1 MAFEANK
8 ITRESI
14 FEAVAKIEKEKISLN
29 HSIRYDVIINDKR
42 YPPKEIIRISYKIA
56 TGQEAGLIYGGDNVN
71 IILINLGFR
80 IFTKNSVWK
89 LGCNWGKGSPN
100 FFNLLIKNDIVI
112 GTIDRIYK
120 IGDLILITEGFTVL
134 ALAKV
139 LEKPVEVTERL
150 ELKDSFHK
158 YHIPFK
164 NDILIAKVEIRLLN
178 KNDVFSYQL
187 QQGIVKVRSNP
198 IIEKA
203 TNIWENNEKKRLN
216 NFNFYLKE
224 YHDKPQE
231 TWKFPCFGLEPN
243 SWDDYT
249 YKTSFDLYYYRDII
263 NKIEIGT
270 IKILDKNSN
279 ITNLGKEFN
288 KLDSNYCS
296 LAQTIDFHT
305 ILKNE
310 FPNDYKNILASL
322 RECSHNDKIRKE
334 FKNNLGFKVSLT
346 RSSEAEYLL
355 NNIKNVIA
363 DDFKTISYNFDFNF
377 KLDGALKSHNV
388 NFNFNNDINIPNRF
402 FCIVGKNATGKTKF
416 ISQLANKLADE
427 NEKGEFYP
435 KRPYFSKIIASSF
448 SYFDKFRLPERT
460 DTNYDFIGVK
470 NRVGLIK
477 EEEYSNLIWKSYSN
491 ISNNFK
497 KKEIW
502 LISIQSS
509 LETNYL
515 NFDLNELFN
524 ISKKNEFIELTENI
538 FSSGQNIIF
547 QFITRFIECIE
558 FNSLLI
564 FDEPETHLHPN
575 IAGRLVKTINNILN
589 EYQSFCILST
599 HSPIIVQEIPS
610 KFIRI
615 FDRKYNMP
623 IISVPTIECFG
634 ENLSTISNHIF
645 KADKETEL
653 YKTFLATLAKNK
665 PIQEID
671 GYFDN
676 KLSLNARLFV
686 QSIINDSND

>member
-1 MAFEANK
+1 MAFEPNK
-8 ITRESI
+8 ITREHI
-14 FEAVAKIEKEKISLN
+14 FKAVAKIENEKISLN
-29 HSIRYDVIINDKR
+29 HSIRYDVIINEKK

-56 TGQEAGLIYGGDNVN
+56 TGQDAGLIYGGDNVN

-80 IFTKNSVWK
+80 IFIKNSVWK

-100 FFNLLIKNDIVI
+100 FFNLLKENDIVI

-139 LEKPVEVTERL
+139 LEKPLEVTERL
-150 ELKDSFHK
+150 DLKDTFHK
-158 YHIPFK
+158 HQIPFK

-178 KNDVFSYQL
+178 KNDIFSYQL
-187 QQGIVKVRSNP
+187 QQGIVKVRSNT
-198 IIEKA
+198 IIERA

-216 NFNFYLKE
+216 NFYFYLKE
-224 YHDKPQE
+224 YHDKPKE

-249 YKTSFDLYYYRDII
+249 YKTSFELYYYRDII

-279 ITNLGKEFN
+279 ITNLDKEFN
-288 KLDSNYCS
+288 KLNSNYCS

-322 RECSHNDKIRKE
+322 RECSDNDKIRKE
-334 FKNNLGFKVSLT
+334 FENHLGFKISLT

-427 NEKGEFYP
+427 NEEGEFYP

-615 FDRKYNMP
+615 FDRKDNMP
-623 IISVPTIECFG
+623 IISAPTIECFG